1 MESQLIKDWKSSDV
15 QRMRNIISKQY
26 NNSTRSQIGYRKKQ
40 EDYVEG
46 QVWEEEGKQWTIKDG
61 IKQTIT
67 KLDIVRKQ
75 ASLPILCPCCQNP
88 MKNKLDKNMYFIHS
102 KCFDCVIK
110 YETELKF
117 KNKFE
122 EYKININKQGLK
134 YHLKEMEGILFELIN
149 NNNTESFVTE
159 DGDIETWKG
168 NNNLN
173 VILIDSLKEYINK
186 LKETT
191 EN

>member
-1 MESQLIKDWKSSDV
+1 MESKLIKDWKGSDV
-15 QRMRNIISKQY
+15 QRMRNIIRKQY
-26 NNSTRSQIGYRKKQ
+26 NDSTRSQIGYRKKK

-46 QVWEEEGKQWTIKDG
+46 QIWEEEGKQWTIKDG

-75 ASLPILCPCCQNP
+75 ASLPILCPCCKNP
-88 MKNKLDKNMYFIHS
+88 MKNKLDKNMFFIHA

-134 YHLKEMEGILFELIN
+134 YHLQEMEGVLSELLN
-149 NNNTESFVTE
+149 NSNTESFVTE

-168 NNNLN
+168 NNSINE
-173 VILIDSLKEYINK
+173 ILIGSLKEYINK
-186 LKETT
+186 LKETI